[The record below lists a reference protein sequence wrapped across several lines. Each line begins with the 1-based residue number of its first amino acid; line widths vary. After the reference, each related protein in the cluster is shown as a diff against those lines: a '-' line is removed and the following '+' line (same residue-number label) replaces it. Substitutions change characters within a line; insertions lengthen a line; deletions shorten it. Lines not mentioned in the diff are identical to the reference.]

1 MTLDTQSDIRFHWH
15 CTCHYICGNVAEMCK
30 GKCRNSACVCRGPC
44 QWGPVRLPYTHVG
57 GFLLSQLKFL
67 LCVFKSLGVLVKL
80 ILSSL
85 ELLLQSYQIVLKL
98 VCVCVCVC
106 FIGVVVQKDSG
117 GDQQETGVREG
128 VQHRREAER
137 QTGEKQQEEEER
149 RRGVRPVRMERYLSG
164 HLLSGQQLL
173 LRGLALLKQFV
184 SLVLGNAQF
193 LFQLSYVIL

>member
-1 MTLDTQSDIRFHWH
+1 MISRKQ
-15 CTCHYICGNVAEMCK
+15 E
-30 GKCRNSACVCRGPC
+30 CVKAYST
-44 QWGPVRLPYTHVG
+44 V
-57 GFLLSQLKFL
+57 
-67 LCVFKSLGVLVKL
+67 
-80 ILSSL
+80 
-85 ELLLQSYQIVLKL
+85 
-98 VCVCVCVC
+98 
-106 FIGVVVQKDSG
+106 
-117 GDQQETGVREG
+117 
-128 VQHRREAER
+128 ER

>member
-1 MTLDTQSDIRFHWH
+1 MLGQDNFKGQMTVGPIFIMTLDTQSDIRFHWH

-106 FIGVVVQKDSG
+106 VFYWSG
-117 GDQQETGVREG
+117 G
-128 VQHRREAER
+128 AER
-137 QTGEKQQEEEER
+137 F
-149 RRGVRPVRMERYLSG
+149 RG
-164 HLLSGQQLL
+164 
-173 LRGLALLKQFV
+173 
-184 SLVLGNAQF
+184 
-193 LFQLSYVIL
+193 